1 MSDNQS
7 FAWEEA
13 RDFAD
18 LIVFEHTGR
27 HLSDLE
33 VRVLQGAWNK
43 QTYDRMAEDLN
54 YGAGY
59 LNRDVGNPL
68 WRKLSLALGE
78 KVSKLSFSEALRRA
92 WQARQF
98 AVREPLSVVSANSQP
113 RQILR
118 SATSKPVPSTNVF
131 IEGDELTDGLI
142 EGPLP
147 PGSPLYVVRD
157 GVEDTGYRAIERP
170 GSLIRIKAPR
180 LMGKT
185 SLVYNL
191 MAFAETQGCVSMYLD
206 FRSCDRSILT
216 DLEKMLRWLC
226 VKVSRQLQL
235 PNRLDEFWDSDIF
248 GSNDNCTAYFEEY
261 LLDVSDRP
269 LVLAL
274 DNVDRLFSYREITD
288 DFFGMLRS
296 WHEKGR
302 ISAIWQ
308 QLRLVLSHSTEAYIP
323 LDYNQSPFNTGVPLS
338 LPEFTAAQILSIS
351 QKYRISLDAD
361 NIAQLQREVGG
372 HPYLVR
378 LALHE
383 ISQNQ
388 TPLSD
393 LFESSSLLQG
403 IYSDHLRR
411 LWLALQDND
420 ELVKALKLTTQSQ
433 EPVSLDPIQAYKLH
447 SMGLIDYLNNRV
459 AISCNLYQRYFE
471 LAFSELY
478 R

>member
-1 MSDNQS
+1 MSERQLFS
-7 FAWEEA
+7 WEEA

-18 LIVFEHTGR
+18 LVVFENTGK

-33 VRVLQGAWNK
+33 VQVLNGAWEK
-43 QTYDRMAEDLN
+43 QTYDRMAERLN

-92 WQARQF
+92 WQERHAPSLP
-98 AVREPLSVVSANSQP
+98 ASLPSMQP
-113 RQILR
+113 
-118 SATSKPVPSTNVF
+118 
-131 IEGDELTDGLI
+131 GLTLNTEHISPEADGLV

-147 PGSPLYVVRD
+147 PTSPLYVVRE
-157 GVEDTGYRAIERP
+157 GVEETGYRAIDRP

-191 MAFAETQGCVSMYLD
+191 MAFSETRGCVTVYLD
-206 FRSCDRSILT
+206 FRSCDRAILM

-226 VKVSRQLQL
+226 VKVARQLQL
-235 PNRLDEFWDSDIF
+235 PNRLDEFWDSAIF

-261 LLDVSDRP
+261 LLDASDLP

-308 QLRLVLSHSTEAYIP
+308 QLRLILSHSTEAYIP
-323 LDYNQSPFNTGVPLS
+323 LDYNQSPFNTGVPLG
-338 LPEFTAAQILSIS
+338 LPEFTAEQILAIS
-351 QKYRISLDAD
+351 QRY
-361 NIAQLQREVGG
+361 NIALSTSDLGRLQKEVGG
-372 HPYLVR
+372 HPYLIR
-378 LALHE
+378 LAFHE
-383 ISQNQ
+383 INLNN
-388 TPLSD
+388 TPLNQ
-393 LFESSSLLQG
+393 LFESGSLLQG

-411 LWLALQDND
+411 LWLALHDND
-420 ELVKALKLTTQSQ
+420 ELVKALKVITQSL
-433 EPVSLDPIQAYKLH
+433 EPVSMDPIQAYKLH

-459 AISCNLYQRYFE
+459 VISCNLYQNYFK
-471 LAFSELY
+471 LAFSEIY
-478 R
+478 H

>member
-1 MSDNQS
+1 MSVQS
-7 FAWEEA
+7 SPEPQQAVLSGRSPGPPANGLEA
-13 RDFAD
+13 
-18 LIVFEHTGR
+18 
-27 HLSDLE
+27 
-33 VRVLQGAWNK
+33 
-43 QTYDRMAEDLN
+43 
-54 YGAGY
+54 
-59 LNRDVGNPL
+59 
-68 WRKLSLALGE
+68 
-78 KVSKLSFSEALRRA
+78 
-92 WQARQF
+92 
-98 AVREPLSVVSANSQP
+98 
-113 RQILR
+113 
-118 SATSKPVPSTNVF
+118 
-131 IEGDELTDGLI
+131 DELTGGLI

-147 PGSPLYVVRD
+147 PGSPLYVVRE
-157 GVEDTGYRAIERP
+157 GVEETGYRTIDRP

-206 FRSCDRSILT
+206 FRSCDRSILI

-226 VKVSRQLQL
+226 VKVARQLQL
-235 PNRLDEFWDSDIF
+235 PNRLDDFWDSDIF

-261 LLDVSDRP
+261 LLNASDRP

-338 LPEFTAAQILSIS
+338 LPEFTADQILGIS
-351 QKYRISLDAD
+351 QNYRISLGVDD
-361 NIAQLQREVGG
+361 IATLQREVGG
-372 HPYLVR
+372 HPYLIR

-383 ISQNQ
+383 ISQNK
-388 TPLSD
+388 TPLSA

-403 IYSDHLRR
+403 IY
-411 LWLALQDND
+411 
-420 ELVKALKLTTQSQ
+420 
-433 EPVSLDPIQAYKLH
+433 
-447 SMGLIDYLNNRV
+447 
-459 AISCNLYQRYFE
+459 
-471 LAFSELY
+471 
-478 R
+478 

>member
-1 MSDNQS
+1 MSEHKTFS
-7 FAWEEA
+7 WEEA

-18 LIVFEHTGR
+18 LVVFEHTGK
-27 HLSDLE
+27 HLTDLE

-68 WRKLSLALGE
+68 WRKLSKALDE

-92 WQARQF
+92 WKARHSEIQNSLSLTTQSSNPNLTSQA
-98 AVREPLSVVSANSQP
+98 VNLVSISVE
-113 RQILR
+113 
-118 SATSKPVPSTNVF
+118 TT
-131 IEGDELTDGLI
+131 EELTGGLI

-147 PGSPLYVVRD
+147 PGSSLYVVRE
-157 GVEDTGYRAIERP
+157 GVEETGYRTVDRP

-191 MAFAETQGCVSMYLD
+191 MAFAEAQGCVTMYLD

-226 VKVSRQLQL
+226 VKITRQLKL

-261 LLDVSDRP
+261 LLDASNSP

-302 ISAIWQ
+302 ISPIWQ
-308 QLRLVLSHSTEAYIP
+308 KLRLILSHSTEAYIP
-323 LDYNQSPFNTGVPLS
+323 LDYNQSPFNTGVPIS
-338 LPEFTAAQILSIS
+338 LPEFTAEQILQVS

-361 NIAQLQREVGG
+361 NIAKLQREVGG
-372 HPYLVR
+372 HPYLIR
-378 LALHE
+378 LAFHE
-383 ISQNQ
+383 ISQNH
-388 TPLSD
+388 TPLPD
-393 LFESSSLLQG
+393 LFETSSLLQG

-420 ELVKALKLTTQSQ
+420 TLIEALKTTTQSQ
-433 EPVSLDPIQAYKLH
+433 TPVSLDPIQAYKLH
-447 SMGLIDYLNNRV
+447 SMGLIDYFNNRV
-459 AISCNLYQRYFE
+459 AISCSLYQRYFD

-478 R
+478 S